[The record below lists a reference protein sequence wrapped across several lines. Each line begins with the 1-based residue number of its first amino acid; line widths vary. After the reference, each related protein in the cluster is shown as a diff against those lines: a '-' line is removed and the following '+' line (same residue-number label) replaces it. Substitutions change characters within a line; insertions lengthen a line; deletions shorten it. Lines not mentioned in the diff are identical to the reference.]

1 MTKNIFHLSIFILF
15 VFFASCDK
23 DDLYSKNQR
32 LLTIKWNC
40 IDYADSVD
48 NVFKGRTPSFISNIY
63 EHGYELNNDNTFW
76 PRYKELNTDK
86 FETDKRVKGKW
97 KLSDDGLYIS
107 LIFDETQIEVYEILE
122 ISRKSLSLKG
132 VEGIW
137 AGNEATYIFEKN

>member
-1 MTKNIFHLSIFILF
+1 M
-15 VFFASCDK
+15 
-23 DDLYSKNQR
+23 
-32 LLTIKWNC
+32 
-40 IDYADSVD
+40 
-48 NVFKGRTPSFISNIY
+48 Y

-86 FETDKRVKGKW
+86 FETDKREKGKW
-97 KLSDDGLYIS
+97 KLSDDGLYIT
-107 LIFDETQIEVYEILE
+107 LIFDETQIEEYEILE